1 MVRKTICFDEFG
13 KQKFY
18 IIGYFPK
25 YTDAME
31 ALINFNRSGQPINST
46 YTFKEIYDALI
57 KDRFTDQ
64 GKKPSPIYPSQ
75 FNKSKDLWEM
85 KFVDIKLSTIEKIMM
100 EKATTPTMKRDFK
113 TLMNQMYKYARRHDI
128 VKTNIAEMLTTPTI
142 PKSTRHTAFSK
153 EELTLIWN
161 HKDEL
166 PVQLWLT
173 YCYTGMRPSE
183 LISVL
188 SANVHLNERYLIGGM
203 KTEAGTNR
211 TIPIA
216 ECIVPFMER
225 FLSKGSE
232 YLVSKDTGEQYQYTE
247 ILYLLTEFCSRHGMN
262 HSPHDG
268 RHTCA
273 TYLDMMNV
281 SISTIQNILGHASNV
296 IVSKIYIHKQLP
308 TMIEAINRIPT
319 FGSQWR

>member
-13 KQKFY
+13 KQKFH
-18 IIGYFPK
+18 IIGYFAK

-31 ALINFNRSGQPINST
+31 ALINFNKSGQPINST
-46 YTFKEIYDALI
+46 YTFKEVYDAMI

-75 FNKSKDLWEM
+75 FNKAKDLWEM
-85 KFVDIKLSTIEKIMM
+85 KFVDIKLSTLENTMN

-128 VKTNIAEMLTTPTI
+128 VKTNVAELLTRPAI
-142 PKSTRHTAFSK
+142 PKSTKHTAFSK

-161 HKDEL
+161 HKNEL
-166 PVQLWLT
+166 PAQLWLL

-183 LISVL
+183 LIGVL
-188 SANVHLNERYLIGGM
+188 SANVHLNDRYMIGGM
-203 KTEAGTNR
+203 KTETGTNR

-216 ECIVPFMER
+216 ECLVPFIEN
-225 FLSKGSE
+225 FLSRGSKH
-232 YLVSKDTGEQYQYTE
+232 LVSKDTGEQYQYTE
-247 ILYLLTEFCSRHGMN
+247 ILYLLTEFCTRYGMN

-281 SISTIQNILGHASNV
+281 SLSTIQNILGHASNV

-319 FGSQWR
+319 FGA